1 VAADALIYI
10 GGGQIFLADIA
21 NFSAVIAITLDVA
34 AKMLAMAAEPTNIL
48 SLYLWLISSYS

>member
-48 SLYLWLISSYS
+48 SLYL